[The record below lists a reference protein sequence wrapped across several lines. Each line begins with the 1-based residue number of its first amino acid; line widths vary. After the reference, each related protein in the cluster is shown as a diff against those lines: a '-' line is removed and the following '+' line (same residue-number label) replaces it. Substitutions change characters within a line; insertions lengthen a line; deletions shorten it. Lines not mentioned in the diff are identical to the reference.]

1 MLIHLLNC
9 HWRRI
14 QTTPSYQECNFN
26 ISPDVDEFVR
36 VQTVLCA
43 SAFKSGFALS
53 MKLSI
58 FFRERFFLTTMTSN
72 YCHYHLWSSLGPLN
86 RWTFR
91 IFHENSLDCQG
102 MILRAPK
109 RTTRTRWRDA
119 IDFGGGNWSD
129 RDVAARARCLTVSVA
144 GNDDERHV
152 DREIEN
158 WNNFAMTWFRAAG
171 EEIAG
176 KIWWICVFGTQKF
189 STSLGCSMSCCLG
202 SHSWT
207 VQYVESEIL
216 HGLAVAFCD
225 TLDPCKVVL
234 LSLLLQLFVFEWN
247 KELCNLI

>member
-1 MLIHLLNC
+1 
-9 HWRRI
+9 
-14 QTTPSYQECNFN
+14 
-26 ISPDVDEFVR
+26 
-36 VQTVLCA
+36 
-43 SAFKSGFALS
+43 
-53 MKLSI
+53 MKISI
-58 FFRERFFLTTMTSN
+58 FFRERIFLTTMTSN
-72 YCHYHLWSSLGPLN
+72 LWTVEPLDLQNFSREFLGFPRDDSESSEKDDKDK
-86 RWTFR
+86 
-91 IFHENSLDCQG
+91 I
-102 MILRAPK
+102 
-109 RTTRTRWRDA
+109 TR
-119 IDFGGGNWSD
+119 GVNWSD

-158 WNNFAMTWFRAAG
+158 WNNFAMTWFRATG

-176 KIWWICVFGTQKF
+176 KVWWICVFGTQKF

-207 VQYVESEIL
+207 LPYVESEIL